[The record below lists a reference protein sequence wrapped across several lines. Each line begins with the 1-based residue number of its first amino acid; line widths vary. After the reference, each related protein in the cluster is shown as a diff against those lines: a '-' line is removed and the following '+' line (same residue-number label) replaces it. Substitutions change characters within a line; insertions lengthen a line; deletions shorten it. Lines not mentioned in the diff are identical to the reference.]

1 MTAAV
6 SVHFFSNN
14 PTTSYT
20 NFGELWYLVD
30 LKASPRTEASSS
42 WQGISEGDLL
52 VFSPLLTGAG
62 EFESVRIAG
71 PKTTNILNGKEEV
84 FPLLTTGIEYPEFPS
99 IIVQMAQERGVSL
112 QDMYK
117 LPFDAVLQ
125 TQNLTMIDVMG
136 GEDEYQE
143 FWKEPPV
150 ARRRRPP
157 GSDPWRISLGEC
169 VWDKTLTGASLVA
182 LQYTDENLEE
192 L

>member
-14 PTTSYT
+14 PTTSYD

-30 LKASPRTEASSS
+30 LEASPRTKASSS

-71 PKTTNILNGKEEV
+71 SKTTNILDDNEEV
-84 FPLLTTGIEYPEFPS
+84 LPLLSAGIEYPEFPT

-125 TQNLTMIDVMG
+125 SQNLTMIDVMG
-136 GEDEYQE
+136 GEDDYQE

-157 GSDPWRISLGEC
+157 GGDPWRISLGEC
-169 VWDKTLTGASLVA
+169 TWEKTLTGASL
-182 LQYTDENLEE
+182 QNTDENQEE